1 MLCDTIMMDMFIYT
15 FVQIHRM
22 DSTKSEPEV
31 NYELWVITMRQCRF
45 ILGNKCNPLVSGVD

>member
-1 MLCDTIMMDMFIYT
+1 MLCDTIMIDMFIYT

-31 NYELWVITMRQCRF
+31 NYELWVWLWCVSVGSF
-45 ILGNKCNPLVSGVD
+45 LVTNVTLW